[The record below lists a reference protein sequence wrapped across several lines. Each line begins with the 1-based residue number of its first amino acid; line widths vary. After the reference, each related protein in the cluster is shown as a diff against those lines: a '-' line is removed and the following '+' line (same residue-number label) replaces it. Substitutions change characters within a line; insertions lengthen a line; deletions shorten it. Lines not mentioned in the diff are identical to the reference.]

1 MPAPAPTV
9 ATTLPTS
16 ATTRAPCDG
25 CGRRVGGRGTAP
37 GARGALF
44 GCGWSAGGAISR
56 SLSLSFSVDDGVGS
70 LEEPQTGLG
79 LRAVGA
85 ATGRVRV
92 HPARRWGERRS
103 SAEVDQPVADAGA
116 AA

>member
-25 CGRRVGGRGTAP
+25 CGRRAGVRGTAP
-37 GARGALF
+37 EARGALSD
-44 GCGWSAGGAISR
+44 CGWSAGGAIGR
-56 SLSLSFSVDDGVGS
+56 SFSCSFCVDDGVGS
-70 LEEPQTGLG
+70 LEEPQIGLG

-85 ATGRVRV
+85 NGSGRGDGLG
-92 HPARRWGERRS
+92 ARAPSPSVG
-103 SAEVDQPVADAGA
+103 G
-116 AA
+116 